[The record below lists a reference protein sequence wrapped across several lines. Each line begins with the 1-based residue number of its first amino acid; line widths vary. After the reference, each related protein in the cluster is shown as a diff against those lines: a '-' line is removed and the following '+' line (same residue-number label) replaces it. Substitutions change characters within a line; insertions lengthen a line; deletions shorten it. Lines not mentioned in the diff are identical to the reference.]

1 MLRNYFWLFGDDQ
14 AQKRQVI
21 TQQDRQANLVVKE
34 CYCPQGHSIISDLS
48 TFGGQPG
55 LTLRLRSSSQD
66 GLLALSPII
75 GDRER
80 IFFKFTGEVGDVVDI
95 CCPVCTEPF
104 PIYNECS
111 CGAHLVALFTSPQTS
126 FAQCIGICQRIGCLH
141 SELLTERDL
150 RLFSRREAL

>member
-1 MLRNYFWLFGDDQ
+1 MIRNYFWLFGDDQ

-21 TQQDRQANLVVKE
+21 TQQDRQQNLVVE
-34 CYCPQGHSIISDLS
+34 QCFCPKGHSIISGLA
-48 TFGGQPG
+48 TFGGHQG
-55 LTLRLRSSSQD
+55 LTLRLRSAEQD

-80 IFFKFTGEVGDVVDI
+80 SFFEFSGEAGEVVEI
-95 CCPVCTEPF
+95 CCPVCAEPF
-104 PIYNECS
+104 PVYNECS

-126 FAQCIGICQRIGCLH
+126 FAQCIGICQRLGCLH